1 MRELMKK
8 YGRTGLFTY
17 LGLSTC
23 VTTSAFFFCVGRAWR
38 WACVARARV
47 RRVSRASARAER
59 GEAREISDRLIGLIG
74 LPVSLFV
81 RLAEKA
87 NSRDVCERF
96 VHCPLGEIDL
106 TCDN

>member
-1 MRELMKK
+1 ML
-8 YGRTGLFTY
+8 TY
-17 LGLSTC
+17 TCAVAGGGARLGLRP
-23 VTTSAFFFCVGRAWR
+23 SAVGLGVGAEPYCETVVER
-38 WACVARARV
+38 ARA
-47 RRVSRASARAER
+47 SER

>member
-1 MRELMKK
+1 MRVWVCDRVRWDWEW
-8 YGRTGLFTY
+8 GRNRT
-17 LGLSTC
+17 
-23 VTTSAFFFCVGRAWR
+23 ARRWWRERERAR
-38 WACVARARV
+38 RARAPR
-47 RRVSRASARAER
+47 ARAER